1 MNRRLFITG
10 GVIIGILALVGV
22 WKFLGQEKAGD
33 ATKQQKPLPM
43 VAAQEVKTMAISRTV
58 ELTGSVT
65 ATQLARLASPGEG
78 PVQNCRVREG
88 DEVKR
93 GQRLITIGRSG
104 AAAAQVTA
112 VGGVP
117 EGAGSRAEPG
127 KNPGAERRH
136 PGLPAGHRPG

>member
-22 WKFLGQEKAGD
+22 WKFLGQEKAGG
-33 ATKQQKPLPM
+33 AAQKKKPLPL

-65 ATQLARLASPGEG
+65 PTQLARLASPGEG

-88 DEVKR
+88 DVV
-93 GQRLITIGRSG
+93 TRSSSSCISTV
-104 AAAAQVTA
+104 QQ
-112 VGGVP
+112 
-117 EGAGSRAEPG
+117 
-127 KNPGAERRH
+127 
-136 PGLPAGHRPG
+136 

>member
-43 VAAQEVKTMAISRTV
+43 VAAQEVKTMPISRTV

-65 ATQLARLASPGEG
+65 ATQAARLASPGEG

-88 DEVKR
+88 DQIKR
-93 GQRLITIGRSG
+93 GQRLLTIGRSG
-104 AAAAQVTA
+104 AAAAQVT
-112 VGGVP
+112 
-117 EGAGSRAEPG
+117 
-127 KNPGAERRH
+127 
-136 PGLPAGHRPG
+136 

>member
-33 ATKQQKPLPM
+33 ATKQKKPLPI

-65 ATQLARLASPGEG
+65 ATQVARLASPGEG
-78 PVQNCRVREG
+78 PVQNCWTGVREG

-93 GQRLITIGRSG
+93 GQRLITYRPLRGGGGPGNRS
-104 AAAAQVTA
+104 
-112 VGGVP
+112 
-117 EGAGSRAEPG
+117 
-127 KNPGAERRH
+127 RRS
-136 PGLPAGHRPG
+136 P